1 MRAAALRGPLRLL
14 AWLPVLGLLA
24 ATHPPRHVEVLR
36 STGGLPAHI
45 VGAFRE
51 PSVFQQ
57 AADGRYFVFDRRG
70 QTVHRIDADHGAAT
84 RVVQIGPEDGR
95 ILGASTFDLG
105 PDSRFVVA
113 DAPGGRERVQ
123 TFDLDGARVG
133 SFRLPGKAAPRL
145 TIGAIVLNGVG
156 SLEFT
161 GRSMLMSQPESG
173 GLITRFSLIGRP
185 YQTFGVLRTTG
196 HEAGPG
202 PAPRAEQRT
211 AVGRSA
217 RRSLLRLPGGP
228 ADVPEIRP
236 GRDLPLRAA
245 HRGDRSRPHHQQVAD
260 DLATRPD
267 DRDRT
272 LPVVPPTVRT
282 AAVDRAG
289 NLWVALSAPVLYVY
303 DPTGEKIRTV
313 RLEPPAPCARPA
325 ALPGRHPAAR
335 RARLLR
341 VHGRGERAT
350 VPPRKS
356 AGAHPKPAR
365 ALRHRRPLVLLAVC
379 SASGKVVWAGRFSSG
394 SGDPDTRHRRA
405 FACPTSETRF
415 WRVPCSNCKTTSAE
429 QDRRQRPA
437 TR

>member
-196 HEAGPG
+196 HEA
-202 PAPRAEQRT
+202 
-211 AVGRSA
+211 
-217 RRSLLRLPGGP
+217 
-228 ADVPEIRP
+228 D
-236 GRDLPLRAA
+236 RDLHLALNSGLPLADP
-245 HRGDRSRPHHQQVAD
+245 RGDHYFVFQAGRPMFRKYDQDGTFLFERHIEGT
-260 DLATRPD
+260 DLDPIINKLPTIWPTRPD

-313 RLEPPAPCARPA
+313 RLEAAGPVRPSS
-325 ALPGRHPAAR
+325 LHFPDDT
-335 RARLLR
+335 RLL
-341 VHGRGERAT
+341 VAPGCYEFTA
-350 VPPRKS
+350 
-356 AGAHPKPAR
+356 
-365 ALRHRRPLVLLAVC
+365 
-379 SASGKVVWAGRFSSG
+379 W
-394 SGDPDTRHRRA
+394 
-405 FACPTSETRF
+405 
-415 WRVPCSNCKTTSAE
+415 
-429 QDRRQRPA
+429 
-437 TR
+437 

>member
-57 AADGRYFVFDRRG
+57 AADRRG
-70 QTVHRIDADHGAAT
+70 QAVHRIDADHAAAT

-161 GRSMLMSQPESG
+161 GRSMLMSQP
-173 GLITRFSLIGRP
+173 
-185 YQTFGVLRTTG
+185 
-196 HEAGPG
+196 
-202 PAPRAEQRT
+202 
-211 AVGRSA
+211 
-217 RRSLLRLPGGP
+217 
-228 ADVPEIRP
+228 
-236 GRDLPLRAA
+236 
-245 HRGDRSRPHHQQVAD
+245 
-260 DLATRPD
+260 
-267 DRDRT
+267 
-272 LPVVPPTVRT
+272 
-282 AAVDRAG
+282 
-289 NLWVALSAPVLYVY
+289 
-303 DPTGEKIRTV
+303 
-313 RLEPPAPCARPA
+313 
-325 ALPGRHPAAR
+325 
-335 RARLLR
+335 
-341 VHGRGERAT
+341 
-350 VPPRKS
+350 
-356 AGAHPKPAR
+356 
-365 ALRHRRPLVLLAVC
+365 
-379 SASGKVVWAGRFSSG
+379 
-394 SGDPDTRHRRA
+394 
-405 FACPTSETRF
+405 
-415 WRVPCSNCKTTSAE
+415 
-429 QDRRQRPA
+429 
-437 TR
+437 